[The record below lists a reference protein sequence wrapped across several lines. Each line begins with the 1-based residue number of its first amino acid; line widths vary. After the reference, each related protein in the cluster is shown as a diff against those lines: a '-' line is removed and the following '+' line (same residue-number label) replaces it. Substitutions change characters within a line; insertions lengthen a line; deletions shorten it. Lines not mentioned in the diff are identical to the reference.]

1 MPFLRESAQPHAE
14 DLIRHIEHAVNIC
27 GEDHVGLGTDGS
39 ISGVPLTDAY
49 REAFRKEVAARI
61 KAGVS
66 APGESENVLTIVP
79 EYNDPLRFNRLA
91 GDLSRRGWPASRID
105 KLLGA
110 NFARLFAD
118 VWDAGGG
125 AAPRA

>member
-1 MPFLRESAQPHAE
+1 M
-14 DLIRHIEHAVNIC
+14 C

-49 REAFRKEVAARI
+49 RESFRKEEAARV
-61 KAGVS
+61 KAGVA
-66 APGESENVLTIVP
+66 APGESADVLTIVP

-91 GDLSRRGWPASRID
+91 GDLARRGWPANRID

-110 NFARLFAD
+110 NFARLFAE
-118 VWDAGGG
+118 VWDAPG
-125 AAPRA
+125 AAVPGAVAPRARTGS